1 MFKGKKILGI
11 IPARGGSKGIKDK
24 NIRPLAGKPLIAH
37 TIEAG
42 LASKYVDDVL
52 VSTDSEKI
60 AEISMRYGADVP
72 FLRPAELASD
82 TSKTIE
88 AIMHAI
94 QTLRAMGRAYDSLVL
109 LQPTSP
115 LRTKDDIDCA
125 VELFYNRSEAPLA
138 SVNQVSDH
146 PLLIRSIDENGN
158 MVHLL
163 DQNSTCRRQDMPT
176 YYRINGAIYI
186 YSMKDIDS
194 QTSFNDA
201 VIPFIMESNKSVDI
215 DSLDDLERAERLLM
229 HRH

>member
-163 DQNSTCRRQDMPT
+163 NQGSTCRRQDMPS

-201 VIPFIMESNKSVDI
+201 VVPFIMDSNKSVDI
-215 DSLDDLERAERLLM
+215 DSLDDLDRAERLLM